1 MGFKRT
7 GCCFLNTVCEK
18 EEESFVGGILEEVG
32 VVGRALAFWGWCVR
46 ARDVSRELEGRT
58 FGLFGVF
65 VWIFCLG

>member
-7 GCCFLNTVCEK
+7 GCFFLNTVCEK

-46 ARDVSRELEGRT
+46 ARDASWELEGRT
-58 FGLFGVF
+58 FGFLDGFVRLFV
-65 VWIFCLG
+65 